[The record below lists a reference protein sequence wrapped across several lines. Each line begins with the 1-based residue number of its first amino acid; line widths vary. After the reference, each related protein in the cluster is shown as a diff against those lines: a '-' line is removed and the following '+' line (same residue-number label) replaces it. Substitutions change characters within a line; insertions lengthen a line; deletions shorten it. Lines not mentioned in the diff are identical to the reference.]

1 MAPIRNPQTLLGV
14 DVGRVTTR
22 ATLFGILEG
31 KYRLIGQAAAP
42 TSLGAGRHL
51 GEGLGEALEALQT
64 NTGHTLI
71 QEDGGLIQPYGAT
84 NEGLDK
90 VVLSGAAGPRLRMA
104 LLGLAEA
111 GSMAAGRALAASLPV
126 DLVAAFGLPDLADPP
141 TVVNRLLALAPALLL
156 ITGGEDGGSSEPVL
170 AWIEVVR
177 TVCQLLP
184 RGARPAVIYAGNPD
198 LRETVS
204 RRLEPHTV
212 VRIAPN
218 VQPQAGRFDLAP
230 AQALVEQFVLQD
242 WLNSLPG
249 WKDLSRLAGGQVATP
264 DLGLSRMVRFLS
276 RSMDGG
282 VSFRGVAAVDL
293 GAGHQTLALG
303 QAGEAAV
310 VSMPLWDG
318 VDGGVSQDLLSG
330 VRHWLAEDLPEAQV
344 AAYLHARAGH
354 PALVPAEAESLA
366 IELAL
371 ARARLQRLARSAA
384 MGYPEFPGLAPAGLT
399 GHFEPLI
406 AGGAVFSG
414 APNPGQTMLA
424 LLDGLQPRG
433 ITTLVLDQYHL
444 LPVLGVIAQALPIL
458 PVHLLETDVFQ
469 NLGTA
474 IIPIS
479 PAPPGELILT
489 VQVQKES
496 GPSFSVDVTQGVL
509 RRVVLQVDE
518 PAMLTLSPER
528 ETDVG
533 FGGPGVGGRLKVT
546 GGALGVVIDARGR
559 PLALP
564 AEAEA
569 RVALLQRWQW
579 TLGG

>member
-1 MAPIRNPQTLLGV
+1 MAPIRRPQALLGV

-22 ATLFGILEG
+22 AALFGILEG
-31 KYRLIGQAAAP
+31 KYRLIGQAGAP

-51 GEGLGEALEALQT
+51 GEGFGEALDALQT
-64 NTGHTLI
+64 RTGHALI
-71 QEDGGLIQPYGAT
+71 REDGGLIQPYGAAG
-84 NEGLDK
+84 EGLDK
-90 VVLSGAAGPRLRMA
+90 VTLSGEAGPRLRTA
-104 LLGLAEA
+104 LLGLSEG
-111 GSMAAGRALAASLPV
+111 GSLAAGQALAASLPV
-126 DLVAAFGLPDLADPP
+126 DLVAALGLADLADPP
-141 TVVNRLLALAPALLL
+141 GAIDRLLELAPSLLF
-156 ITGGEDGGSSEPVL
+156 ITGGEDGGSRGPVE
-170 AWIEVVR
+170 AWIEVSR

-218 VQPQAGRFDLAP
+218 IQPQAGRLDLAP
-230 AQALVEQFVLQD
+230 AQALVEQFVLQG
-242 WLNSLPG
+242 WLDSLPG
-249 WKDLSRLAGGQVATP
+249 WKDLTRLAGGQAASL

-276 RSMDGG
+276 RSMAGDA
-282 VSFRGVAAVDL
+282 SLRGVAAVDL
-293 GAGHQTLALG
+293 GGGHQSLALG

-310 VSMPLWDG
+310 VTGPIWGDRE
-318 VDGGVSQDLLSG
+318 GGTPQDLLPA

-344 AAYLHARAGH
+344 AAYLHTRAAH
-354 PALVPAEAESLA
+354 PAFVPASAEDSA

-371 ARARLQRLARSAA
+371 ARARLQRLVSRAA
-384 MGYPEFPGLAPAGLT
+384 ALYPNFPGMAPPGLT
-399 GHFEPLI
+399 GHFEPVI
-406 AGGAVFSG
+406 ASGAVFSG
-414 APNPGQTMLA
+414 APNPGQAVLA

-433 ITTLVLDQYHL
+433 ITTLVLDRYHL
-444 LPVLGVIAQALPIL
+444 LPILGAVAQDLPIL

-474 IIPIS
+474 IIPTS
-479 PAPPGELILT
+479 PAPLGELVLT
-489 VQVQKES
+489 LQVQKES
-496 GPSFSVDVTQGVL
+496 GPSFSVEVTQGTL
-509 RRVVLQVDE
+509 RRIVVQVDE
-518 PAMLTLSPER
+518 PALLTLSPAR
-528 ETDVG
+528 EADVG

-546 GGALGVVIDARGR
+546 GGVLGVVIDARGR